1 MRLSVFVGCGFAWEL
16 GGGKGRVEKKGGRLL
31 TSTIERPGDDI
42 TSVDSVGSSNGGLSS
57 GYLGGGGSSSEEE
70 EEAAFI
76 EGNGGGGISTKICS

>member
-16 GGGKGRVEKKGGRLL
+16 GGGKGGVEKKRGRLL

-42 TSVDSVGSSNGGLSS
+42 TSVDSVGSSNGDLSS

-70 EEAAFI
+70 EVFI
-76 EGNGGGGISTKICS
+76 EGNGGGGSSMKISS